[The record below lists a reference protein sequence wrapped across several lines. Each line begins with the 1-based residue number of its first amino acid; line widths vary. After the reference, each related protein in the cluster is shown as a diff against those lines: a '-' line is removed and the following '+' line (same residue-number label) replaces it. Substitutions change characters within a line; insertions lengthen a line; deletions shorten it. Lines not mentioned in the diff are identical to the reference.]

1 MTKYLIYKSLFLRR
15 YLFLFLLL
23 GYCNAI
29 AEGRFEI
36 TPKAKKAYEKA
47 ISLRFDEARQLIYQ
61 IKYEEPDNLIVYHI
75 ENYIDFFTIFINEN
89 KKEFK
94 QLARNKDYRLK
105 QLKKGDP
112 NSPYYLYTQAE
123 VKLQWALA
131 RLKFEEYFTA
141 FNEVK
146 SAYKQLKKN
155 SKKFPDF
162 IANKKSMGIL
172 HAIIGT
178 VPDSYKWGVKL
189 LGGMSGTIE
198 QGRGEIE
205 AVLDY
210 ASRNEFIFEEE
221 TLVMYAFLLL
231 YLKNQ
236 DAAAWELIR
245 SGKLK
250 PDRNPLACFA
260 LANVAMRTGKND
272 EAIRLLLD
280 RPKGQVFMPFPY
292 LDYMLG
298 SAKLNRLDPDAII
311 YLQKYLSKFQ
321 GVNYIKQA
329 NQKIAWYYLL
339 NGDEINYK
347 VFIAKCKKDGST
359 VVDGDKN
366 ALKEAE
372 KGQVPNKTLLKA
384 RVLFDGGYYHK
395 AYQLLNTKTSTHFE
409 IRQFQIEF
417 TYRLGRITHK
427 LGKSDEAIAHYESTI
442 RNGRDEPWFYACN
455 AALQIGHIYEAVGRL
470 SLARK
475 YYKDCLSIKPKE
487 YRSSLHQKAKAGLN
501 RLK

>member
-1 MTKYLIYKSLFLRR
+1 MKIFSTLSALRGLIIFII
-15 YLFLFLLL
+15 LLSFST
-23 GYCNAI
+23 AR
-29 AEGRFEI
+29 ATGRFEF
-36 TPKAKKAYEKA
+36 TPKAKEAYQKV
-47 ISLRFDEARQLIYQ
+47 ISLRFDEAQALIDQL
-61 IKYEEPDNLIVYHI
+61 KYEEPDNLIVYHI

-94 QLARNKDYRLK
+94 RLARNKDYRLK

-123 VKLQWALA
+123 IKLQWALA

-146 SAYKQLKKN
+146 SAYKQLNKN
-155 SKKFPDF
+155 RKKFPNF
-162 IANKKSMGIL
+162 IANQKSIGIL
-172 HAIIGT
+172 HAMIGT
-178 VPDSYKWGVKL
+178 VPDNYKWGVKL

-210 ASRNEFIFEEE
+210 AERHDFIFEEE

-236 DAAAWELIR
+236 DDEAWTLIR
-245 SGKLK
+245 SGKLDPK
-250 PDRNPLACFA
+250 SNPLACFA

-272 EAIRLLLD
+272 EAIRLLIR
-280 RPKGQVFMPFPY
+280 RPRDKAFMPFPY

-298 SAKLNRLDPDAII
+298 SAKLNRLDADAVVF
-311 YLQKYLSKFQ
+311 LQKYLNDFR
-321 GVNYIKQA
+321 GLNYVKQA
-329 NQKIAWYYLL
+329 NQKIAWHYLL
-339 NGDEINYK
+339 QDNVINYK
-347 VFIAKCKKDGST
+347 VFIAKCKTRGAS
-359 VVDGDKN
+359 VVDGDKQ

-372 KGQVPNKTLLKA
+372 DGTVPDKTLLKA
-384 RVLFDGGYYHK
+384 RVLFDGGYYEK
-395 AYQLLNTKTSTHFE
+395 AYDILATKQASDFSNTQL
-409 IRQFQIEF
+409 QVEF

-427 LGKSDEAIAHYESTI
+427 LGRSDEAVAHYESTI
-442 RNGRDEPWFYACN
+442 RSGRDKPWFYACN
-455 AALQIGHIYEAVGRL
+455 AALQIGHIYENAGQKQN
-470 SLARK
+470 AKK
-475 YYKDCLSIKPKE
+475 YYKTCLDIKPKE